1 MMENDFNLILGYILP
16 ISLEMAHKTIM
27 GFCYISYVY
36 LLLGM
41 LGLLCL
47 NFLKYEH
54 KAVNFFSRIYL
65 VIVMSISAFYFYS
78 LYALVLPSQLVGRY
92 QELQTYAKGGVISHI
107 VIPYALGVFC
117 GMLLWMVFLRYV
129 VLFLERVANYFASSN
144 FNIIKSTVDIYK
156 ARNKKGVASYDPR
169 KHFKIDKGL
178 IFLGWNAELNEPIY
192 EKYETFVKKHVQ
204 ALGRSQSGK
213 NLALQPIALQMLMND
228 SFVIMLDVKLAGG
241 DDIMAPMLYQ
251 AAKDLNLP
259 YTYMEFGMDAP
270 AQMNI
275 LDSKDIDTLYDI
287 IIQLCNMQET
297 SDMATDFYQQ
307 QGKKLIFEIAKFVA
321 ESKEPIT
328 IYDIINQY
336 SFLFFPQ
343 KIKEENKSKVQT
355 TLEVFSGW
363 KCINANDEAM
373 PTISSLIDKGGVWY
387 IQAQNRMS
395 YVIIQAIVAIVQKL
409 PNKSRKICLIAD
421 EFFKYINHNMIEVFS
436 EGGGKG
442 IQCLVAYQT
451 ASLLKAPQLG
461 ISSQDMI
468 GTLFA
473 NCSYSYIYG
482 SNDPFIFEQVKQTSG
497 TINVDIESKSA
508 SRNIAII
515 DKQTADKTYSSQ
527 LAPKVTPDLLNLL
540 KDREN
545 YLIFAG
551 RPTYL
556 NHTGIIPVMKGE
568 FNKESPE
575 FKQISNDAR
584 TLTYKFEVPVKG
596 YDMLYQGSQENPPH
610 EYNPFD

>member
-1 MMENDFNLILGYILP
+1 MENDFNLILGYILP
-16 ISLEMAHKTIM
+16 ISLETAHKTLM
-27 GFCYISYVY
+27 GFCYISYLY
-36 LLLGM
+36 LLLGIF
-41 LGLLCL
+41 GLLCL

-54 KAVNFFSRIYL
+54 KAVDIFNRMYL
-65 VIVMSISAFYFYS
+65 VAVIAISAFYLYS
-78 LYALVLPSQLVGRY
+78 VYALVLPPQLVAQY
-92 QELQTYAKGGVISHI
+92 QDLQSYAKSGVLAHM
-107 VIPYALGVFC
+107 VIPYTLGVLL

-156 ARNKKGVASYDPR
+156 VRDKKGVASYDPR
-169 KHFKIDKGL
+169 KYFKIDQGL

-192 EKYETFVKKHVQ
+192 EEYETFVKKHVQ

-213 NLALQPIALQMLMND
+213 NLALQPIAMQMLMSN

-251 AAKDLNLP
+251 AAQDLNLP

-275 LDSKDIDTLYDI
+275 LDSKDTDTLYDI
-287 IIQLCNMQET
+287 IIQLSNMQET

-307 QGKKLIFEIAKFVA
+307 QGKKLISEITRFVTQSEEA
-321 ESKEPIT
+321 IT
-328 IYDIINQY
+328 INEIIKQY
-336 SFLFFPQ
+336 GFLLFPQ
-343 KIKEENKSKVQT
+343 KVKDENKSKVQT
-355 TLEVFSGW
+355 TLEVLADW
-363 KCINANDEAM
+363 KCINANDAAM
-373 PTISSLIDKGGVWY
+373 PTIRSLIDNGGVWY

-395 YVIIQAIVAIVQKL
+395 YVIIQAIIAIIQKL

-421 EFFKYINHNMIEVFS
+421 EFFKYVNHNMIEIFT

-451 ASLLKAPQLG
+451 ASLLKASQLG
-461 ISSQDMI
+461 ITSQDMI

-497 TINVDIESKSA
+497 TINVDVESKSA

-556 NHTGIIPVMKGE
+556 THTGRIPVMKGE
-568 FNKESPE
+568 FNKDSPE
-575 FKQISNDAR
+575 FKQISNEAR
-584 TLTYKFEVPVKG
+584 TLTYRFEVTAKG
-596 YDMLYQGSQENPPH
+596 YDILNKGSQENPSH